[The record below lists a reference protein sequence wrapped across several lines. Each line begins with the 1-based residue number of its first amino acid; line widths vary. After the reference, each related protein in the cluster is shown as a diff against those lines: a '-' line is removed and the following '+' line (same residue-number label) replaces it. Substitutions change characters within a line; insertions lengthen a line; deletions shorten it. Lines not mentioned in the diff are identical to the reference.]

1 MKIQSLDAYLAD
13 DYYDCLG
20 NKYPDCWIYAHKKS
34 WLTARVDAFMYRLVR
49 HREWGRERIG

>member
-1 MKIQSLDAYLAD
+1 MLVWLMIIPVQE
-13 DYYDCLG
+13 YDCLG
-20 NKYPDCWIYAHKKS
+20 NNYPDCWIYAHKKS